1 MIPPLK
7 FDFIIPMTINIGDI
21 ALSSPV
27 ILAPM
32 SGVTDLPFRRL
43 VKRFGA
49 GLVVSE
55 MVASRAMIIETRQSM
70 LKCAI
75 ETDDATTAC
84 VQLAGC
90 DPEVIADAAKMNEDM
105 GAKIIDLNF
114 GCPAKKVVGGYA
126 GSSLMRDEVLAGK
139 ILEATAKAVKVPVTM
154 KMRMGWDDATKNAP
168 TLAKIAEE
176 SGIKMLTVHGRT
188 RCQFYTGTAD
198 WAFVRNVK
206 EAVKI
211 PVIVNGD
218 IITCDDAKK
227 ALAQSGADGVMI
239 GRGSYGKPWL
249 LHQIGQYLMNGAV
262 IPDPSLQEQLN
273 VVLEHYEDMLSH
285 YGSDI
290 GSKMARKHLSS
301 YSAGLPKS
309 AEFRATVN
317 YISDPSEVKSKII
330 EFYSNIIAQL
340 S

>member
-1 MIPPLK
+1 
-7 FDFIIPMTINIGDI
+7 MTINIGDI
-21 ALSSPV
+21 ALSLPV

-32 SGVTDLPFRRL
+32 SGITDLPFRKL

-75 ETDDATTAC
+75 EPDDATTAC

-126 GSSLMRDEVLAGK
+126 GSALMKDEILAGA
-139 ILEATAKAVKVPVTM
+139 ILEQAARAVKIPVTM
-154 KMRMGWDDATKNAP
+154 KMRTGWDDSSRNAP
-168 TLAKIAEE
+168 TLAKIAEN
-176 SGIKMLTVHGRT
+176 SGIEMLTIHGRT
-188 RCQFYTGTAD
+188 RCQFYTGSAD
-198 WAFVRNVK
+198 WAFVKRVK
-206 EAVKI
+206 DVVKI

-218 IITCDDAKK
+218 IITKEDAKK
-227 ALAQSGADGVMI
+227 ALADSGADGVMI

-249 LHQIGQYLMNGAV
+249 LNQIGQYLINGD
-262 IPDPSLQEQLN
+262 IIEDPTMQEQLD
-273 VVLEHYEDMLSH
+273 VILEHYEAMLSY
-285 YGSDI
+285 YGSDT

-301 YSAGLPKS
+301 YSSGLPKS
-309 AEFRATVN
+309 AEFRN
-317 YISDPSEVKSKII
+317 EINHMSNPKDVKEKITN
-330 EFYSNIIAQL
+330 FYNNLIQNS
-340 S
+340 